1 MKIISSLNEIIFDID
16 KNFFMR
22 YANVKE
28 NKWDVRI
35 MDAEVYNQST
45 FIILKAAYL
54 YYLKEKSQNEIAE
67 VLNISVPTVSRL
79 IKKAKEEKIV
89 EFVIRDPYL
98 ECIDLEEKLK
108 KEFNLKDV
116 VIAPNEIR
124 DTAKMD
130 TAENTKKLVALEGA
144 RYLQRIITE
153 KDVLGISWGQTM
165 YYLIQ
170 YLNPCQK
177 VNGKFVTMHGSISG
191 LKSDFDVRTLVSRT
205 SMVFG
210 GKNYSLLAEALLS
223 SPEVAASI
231 KNEKYVKQVYEM
243 FDQITISICGMGSF
257 YPQLDSL
264 LCKSKYLTEEEIDNL
279 RKNDVVGD
287 IVLRFFDKEGKECE
301 TNFKDRTIAIELEQ
315 FKQIKTKIS
324 VVSDEVKTHTTLAAL
339 KGGFVDVL
347 ITDYNLGKSIL
358 QLNEVKA

>member
-1 MKIISSLNEIIFDID
+1 
-16 KNFFMR
+16 MR
-22 YANVKE
+22 KLE
-28 NKWDVRI
+28 
-35 MDAEVYNQST
+35 AEVYNQST

-54 YYLKEKSQNEIAE
+54 YYLKEKSQNDIAE
-67 VLNISVPTVSRL
+67 ILNISVPTVSRL

-98 ECIDLEEKLK
+98 ECIDLEQRLK
-108 KEFNLKDV
+108 QEFKLKDV
-116 VIAPNEIR
+116 VIAPNVIK
-124 DTAKMD
+124 DDAKLD

-223 SPEVAASI
+223 CPQVTASI

-264 LCKSKYLTEEEIDNL
+264 LCKSKYLSDGEVRNL
-279 RKNDVVGD
+279 QKHDVVGD
-287 IVLRFFDKEGKECE
+287 IVLRFFDKKGKECD
-301 TNFKDRTIAIELEQ
+301 TDFKDRTIGIELDQ
-315 FKQIKTKIS
+315 YKQIKTKIT
-324 VVSDEVKTHTTLAAL
+324 VVSDEVKTQTTYAAL

-358 QLNEVKA
+358 QLNAAKA